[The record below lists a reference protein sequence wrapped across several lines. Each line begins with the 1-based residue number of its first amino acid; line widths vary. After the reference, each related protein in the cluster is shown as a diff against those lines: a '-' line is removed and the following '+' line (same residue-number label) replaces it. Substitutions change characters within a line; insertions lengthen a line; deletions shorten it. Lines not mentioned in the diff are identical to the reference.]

1 MTERGLTYA
10 RHDSCPGISTIRDFK
25 FEAVTQQPSSHT
37 CVQGARRVRPACLM
51 HGSPH
56 RQRQLHLLRPR
67 RVRAIRCG
75 SASTVHALGQ
85 ATLACLHAR
94 FACLHGRLHS
104 QPAAPAHASRAH
116 PHPTHIHA
124 RVPAGLLPARRH
136 PAAGCGHLERLP
148 HLSATVSAVGWG
160 AAVPVH
166 ICAARLPVHKA
177 ACLPCFLRTPPF
189 GPPTAQG
196 AGGGKR
202 ERLRGVLCGAHAA
215 APGAAG
221 LHACH

>member
-10 RHDSCPGISTIRDFK
+10 RHDSCPGISTIRDLK

-75 SASTVHALGQ
+75 SASTAHALGQ

-94 FACLHGRLHS
+94 FACLHARLHS

-116 PHPTHIHA
+116 PHPTHI
-124 RVPAGLLPARRH
+124 PM
-136 PAAGCGHLERLP
+136 
-148 HLSATVSAVGWG
+148 
-160 AAVPVH
+160 
-166 ICAARLPVHKA
+166 
-177 ACLPCFLRTPPF
+177 
-189 GPPTAQG
+189 
-196 AGGGKR
+196 
-202 ERLRGVLCGAHAA
+202 
-215 APGAAG
+215 
-221 LHACH
+221 HACPQDSFLLVDTLQQDVATWSAFHTSAPL